1 MGKRFIMVVKKDYG
15 RYGMIRL
22 FTTCFL
28 KALNYLFIIK
38 IKLYFYSIKLKLL
51 IKFFKLKL
59 FKLTYKL

>member
-1 MGKRFIMVVKKDYG
+1 MQTILYPFCIYWVFK
-15 RYGMIRL
+15 
-22 FTTCFL
+22 CFL
-28 KALNYLFIIK
+28 NAKNKWYIFYIIKIIIK